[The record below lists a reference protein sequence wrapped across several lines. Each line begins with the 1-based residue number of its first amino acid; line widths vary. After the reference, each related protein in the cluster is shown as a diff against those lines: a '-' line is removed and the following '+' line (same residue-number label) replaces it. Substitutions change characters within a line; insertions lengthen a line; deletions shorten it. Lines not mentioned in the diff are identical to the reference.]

1 MFSFDTPESP
11 GGLFIN
17 LCTFQVRRCS
27 RHDSG
32 GAGDFE
38 WELSGR
44 RTDQQH
50 LFQAFGESFVELD
63 HQRTGQVVYLHVKWT
78 RVPVEAP
85 PTGSEAAAAPTKLAI
100 GVPGGFAVHDGS
112 GGQTTLVKEHALV
125 VFPGRQTCPYPHSEL
140 PISVT
145 LAVDAVLAHA
155 DVAVSDT
162 VTAWEEERRVSKYA
176 VGLVLEDSTG
186 RKVSRDMRQWLDQET
201 GATDNLWLNL
211 SDGYI
216 GGGRRNWDGTGGSGS
231 ALRHFQAMQAQGK
244 FYPLVVKLG
253 TITPS
258 GADVYSYAPDEDDMV
273 TDPQLGDHLA
283 HWGIDVMQCEKT
295 EKSMAEMEIALNS
308 TFEFD
313 KIMES
318 GAQLQPVSGPGFT
331 GLYNLGNS
339 CYMNSLLQVL
349 KELPEFGAA
358 HAAIAADGAIF
369 RAAPAQPS
377 DDLRV
382 QMAKLAAGLLL
393 PCPHDAS
400 RTAIRPGRFK
410 ALIAKGHREWS
421 SSRQQDVADYLERV
435 LTVLDDTIPTSGS
448 ALFQFDVENRD
459 ESTASGACRYSHARE
474 SVLRLYI
481 PLDAAENLDD
491 VAAFKERQAK
501 RQKLRAEGATAYIAA
516 GQPPNSNDAMEVG
529 DTAGAVSADVEE
541 TPVPPVV
548 PFSACMARYVSV
560 PLDSMAVG
568 PGNKRGPGMRT
579 VRFATMPRYLA
590 LQMNRFDITPGSWV
604 PHKVDVLV
612 APPQRL
618 SLEHLRAKPHPPN
631 ELLLPQLDDD
641 AAAAGPAA
649 AAAAPPPVDEAPVL
663 PDETIVAQLVSM
675 GFSENGSRRAAVATR
690 NAGAEASMNWVLSH
704 MDDVDFNE
712 PLPQAAPAS
721 TTGGRAK
728 VTADASLV
736 EQLTA
741 FGFPA
746 RAAKAALLACDNN
759 VERAADWLLTR
770 DDLDAAVA
778 AAETAAAAPSTAP
791 QQQQQPKE
799 AAAVSGSAAAAQLP
813 LDDGPGE
820 YELVGFVSHMGANT
834 SCGHYVAHVLKHGKW
849 VLYNDEKV
857 AFSQAAPLELGYL
870 YIYRRL

>member
-618 SLEHLRAKPHPPN
+618 SLEHLRARPKQRCWHAITMWS
-631 ELLLPQLDDD
+631 ELRTGSLLEMTSMLPSRLRRQQLRRHRQ
-641 AAAAGPAA
+641 PR
-649 AAAAPPPVDEAPVL
+649 
-663 PDETIVAQLVSM
+663 S
-675 GFSENGSRRAAVATR
+675 SSSSRRR
-690 NAGAEASMNWVLSH
+690 
-704 MDDVDFNE
+704 
-712 PLPQAAPAS
+712 
-721 TTGGRAK
+721 
-728 VTADASLV
+728 
-736 EQLTA
+736 QL
-741 FGFPA
+741 
-746 RAAKAALLACDNN
+746 L
-759 VERAADWLLTR
+759 
-770 DDLDAAVA
+770 
-778 AAETAAAAPSTAP
+778 
-791 QQQQQPKE
+791 
-799 AAAVSGSAAAAQLP
+799 SAAALP
-813 LDDGPGE
+813 QRSCPWMMDRG
-820 YELVGFVSHMGANT
+820 NT
-834 SCGHYVAHVLKHGKW
+834 SWSGSCHTW
-849 VLYNDEKV
+849 
-857 AFSQAAPLELGYL
+857 APIPRAGTTSRTCSSMASGCCTMT
-870 YIYRRL
+870 RRLHSHKQRRWSWATCTSTAVCERPARVRFMAHTKSIMRCLPHAARPARPPVPSMSPRAQHSFQPVSATAPPTR